1 MSQEGGLGI
10 PAMPDIAK
18 TVQEAIMQN
27 PQIAKVA
34 AAATKL
40 DELKTKI
47 TSVPQNA
54 VAAVKEAAKTTV
66 ADSLAEAGIKMPSD
80 GASGSEGATSGDS
93 ANNEGS
99 NESANEEATNEEAT
113 NEEATNEEAPE
124 NEEQSGGARYE
135 IILLERPIQDR
146 LFVCYEDGS
155 PIYFT
160 KNSKNKA
167 KLFDPKK
174 TTRRK
179 RRH

>member
-1 MSQEGGLGI
+1 
-10 PAMPDIAK
+10 
-18 TVQEAIMQN
+18 
-27 PQIAKVA
+27 
-34 AAATKL
+34 
-40 DELKTKI
+40 
-47 TSVPQNA
+47 
-54 VAAVKEAAKTTV
+54 
-66 ADSLAEAGIKMPSD
+66 MPSD